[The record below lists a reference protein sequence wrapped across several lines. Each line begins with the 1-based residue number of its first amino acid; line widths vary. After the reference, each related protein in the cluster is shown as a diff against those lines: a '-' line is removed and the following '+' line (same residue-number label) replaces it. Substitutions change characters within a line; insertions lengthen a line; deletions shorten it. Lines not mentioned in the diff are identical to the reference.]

1 MCALSVVALSSFHA
15 PPTHWNHAI
24 MLSSFHCCHFIF
36 FHCCH
41 SSLHC
46 FHLISSLERFGLD
59 FIACARVAWFV
70 SSVRV
75 APSSQFQVPVSS
87 CSINFKCP
95 CRLTA
100 SISSARAISQH
111 QFQVPVPSCIV
122 HFKCQCRLT
131 TSFEVSVSVS
141 LSVSV
146 RSRCEYHPDSS
157 SELTSSLLAT
167 SPCTVTL
174 NVRLL

>member
-59 FIACARVAWFV
+59 FIACVRVAWFV

-95 CRLTA
+95 VPSCIVHFKCPCHLTA
-100 SISSARAISQH
+100 SISSARAILH
-111 QFQVPVPSCIV
+111 RPFQVPV
-122 HFKCQCRLT
+122 
-131 TSFEVSVSVS
+131 
-141 LSVSV
+141 
-146 RSRCEYHPDSS
+146 SS
-157 SELTSSLLAT
+157 HDIF
-167 SPCTVTL
+167 
-174 NVRLL
+174 